1 MSITCTHTVLPG
13 DRRYSSC
20 WTGNQTSL
28 QDNLLSDMNEVENFL
43 VPQNPRVLLVSS
55 ILRPM
60 IFNVLKAVNSLGSQV
75 F

>member
-1 MSITCTHTVLPG
+1 ML
-13 DRRYSSC
+13 D
-20 WTGNQTSL
+20 WQTSL
-28 QDNLLSDMNEVENFL
+28 QDNLLSGMNEVENFL

>member
-1 MSITCTHTVLPG
+1 MSITCTHTALPG

-20 WTGNQTSL
+20 WTGNQRSL
-28 QDNLLSDMNEVENFL
+28 QDNLLSGMNEVENFL

-55 ILRPM
+55 ILRLM